1 MSSKTIYR
9 KRPETAQMFPDSY
22 VEALTLDV
30 MVFVDV
36 AFGNLIVRVSWDYE
50 GGTLMMGLMA
60 L

>member
-1 MSSKTIYR
+1 MS
-9 KRPETAQMFPDSY
+9 PDSY

-36 AFGNLIVRVSWDYE
+36 AFGNLVVRISWDYE